1 METLFSRY
9 AKVTDLIMAGLPV
22 YRAVSLLLQ
31 GGGLEMTAA
40 RRGGSFLRLMVGRV
54 RSLGRAACGRRSAQV
69 CSVRLP
75 SWMSRMSYGAVW

>member
-9 AKVTDLIMAGLPV
+9 AKVTNLIMAGLPV

-40 RRGGSFLRLMVGRV
+40 RGGSFLRLIAGRV

>member
-31 GGGLEMTAA
+31 GSGLEMTAA
-40 RRGGSFLRLMVGRV
+40 RGGSFLRLIVGRV

-75 SWMSRMSYGAVW
+75 NRMSRMSYGAVW